1 MVCRDR
7 ITKTVSMSQTFKQR
21 PTDILANISY
31 LPIYQHR
38 HSEWPLNEKND
49 MWETP
54 FITQVTSDD
63 IAEFVH
69 QRTL

>member
-7 ITKTVSMSQTFKQR
+7 ITKTVSMSQTFKQS

-31 LPIYQHR
+31 LPIYQYR
-38 HSEWPLNEKND
+38 HSGLGLD
-49 MWETP
+49 MGETP
-54 FITQVTSDD
+54 FITHVTSDD
-63 IAEFVH
+63 IAEFVQ